1 MIKLQKKGYD
11 SMKKVTSIALLLCLL
26 VSLLAGCGGTG
37 GTGGGGTG
45 TPDSSGTSAPSEP
58 GGELPTLRV
67 AVMPLITSLPVKY
80 VMENKLDEARGFRIE
95 PLMFSTGA
103 PMNEALGAGLWDIS
117 TIGVAAVTSV
127 SAYGGV
133 LVGDLLE
140 ASDGI
145 ALYARADSPIA
156 QVSGANPDYPELLGD
171 ADTVRG
177 ASFILDIGTIKHLNE
192 LKYLEALGLDDTAV
206 STINMDTSQGYQA
219 FLAGEGDIVGLMP
232 PFSFMAVDN
241 GWVNV
246 GGLKQLGIPVVDM
259 MIANAASLA
268 DEETSALI
276 VKFLDAVY
284 EANEALNNDPEMTK
298 ALLAQYYTENASEVD
313 EENIAQDVGRV
324 HFLTK
329 DDMRQR
335 QNGEFLKVMADFM
348 HGTGKVEDSKLPLFE
363 TNITDQYLAQVL
375 EP

>member
-1 MIKLQKKGYD
+1 
-11 SMKKVTSIALLLCLL
+11 MKKVTSIALLLCLL

>member
-1 MIKLQKKGYD
+1 
-11 SMKKVTSIALLLCLL
+11 
-26 VSLLAGCGGTG
+26 
-37 GTGGGGTG
+37 
-45 TPDSSGTSAPSEP
+45 
-58 GGELPTLRV
+58 
-67 AVMPLITSLPVKY
+67 MPLITSLPVKY

>member
-26 VSLLAGCGGTG
+26 VSLLAGCGGMG

-58 GGELPTLRV
+58 DGELPTLRV

-348 HGTGKVEDSKLPLFE
+348 HGTGKVGSPGHISRRCP
-363 TNITDQYLAQVL
+363 NW
-375 EP
+375 